1 MSVPT
6 KENALALEAVKL
18 EARTLRS
25 RARIGSAVT
34 TVGPE
39 RPAPHPHPVLEGLL
53 GKQRWAMVHRGGKM
67 LTAETQGKHLLLF
80 LYFDFSVVGLGFF
93 SFSFFSL

>member
-1 MSVPT
+1 MEVVQNGLLGSPFSPKDSQESSPT
-6 KENALALEAVKL
+6 PQLKSISKENALALEAVKL

-53 GKQRWAMVHRGGKM
+53 GKQRWAMAHRGGKD
-67 LTAETQGKHLLLF
+67 A
-80 LYFDFSVVGLGFF
+80 DS
-93 SFSFFSL
+93 

>member
-34 TVGPE
+34 TAGPE
-39 RPAPHPHPVLEGLL
+39 ISTVLESIL
-53 GKQRWAMVHRGGKM
+53 GR
-67 LTAETQGKHLLLF
+67 
-80 LYFDFSVVGLGFF
+80 
-93 SFSFFSL
+93 